1 MALAADLASHRD
13 AGVGDVVAAR
23 AAPMF
28 GQELLLLRFQSAY
41 HAGLEGHYHWLLQ
54 LVVAASL
61 VATAVLSRSF
71 GVAVVRFASVL
82 LQGV

>member
-1 MALAADLASHRD
+1 M
-13 AGVGDVVAAR
+13 VAAR

-71 GVAVVRFASVL
+71 GVAVVLFASVL